1 MYRLEN
7 KVALVT
13 GASRGIGRAI
23 AIKLAECGARV
34 IINYTSQEAEAQKTQ
49 ELMGSQAKNSRIMRF
64 DVSCED
70 EVTKAIALII
80 EEMGRI
86 DILVNNAGIA
96 VDGLLMRIKSDDFDR
111 QMRINLKGA
120 FNCSKAVSR
129 PMIKNKSGCIIN
141 ISSVVGQM
149 GNAGQ
154 CAYAAAK
161 AGLIGLTKSL
171 AKELASRNILVN
183 AITPGY
189 IATDMTKDILSKNMQ
204 DIIEHIPLGRVGQPE
219 DIAHAVAFLASSDAS
234 YITGQVLSVNG
245 GVYI

>member
-1 MYRLEN
+1 VYSLEN

-23 AIKLAECGARV
+23 AIKLAQCGARV
-34 IINYTSQEAEAQKTQ
+34 VINYAFQEAEAQQTQ
-49 ELMGSQAKNSRIMRF
+49 ELMGIHAKNSRIMRF
-64 DVSCED
+64 DVSSED
-70 EVTKAIALII
+70 EVSQAVALIVQ
-80 EEMGRI
+80 EMGSI

-96 VDGLLMRIKSDDFDR
+96 VDGLLMRIKSEDFDR
-111 QMRINLKGA
+111 QISINLKGA

-129 PMIKNKSGCIIN
+129 PMIKNKSGRIIN

-171 AKELASRNILVN
+171 ARELASRNILVN
-183 AITPGY
+183 AVTPGY
-189 IATDMTKDILSKNMQ
+189 IATDMTKDILNKNTEE
-204 DIIEHIPLGRVGQPE
+204 IIKHIPLGRIGQPE
-219 DIAHAVAFLASSDAS
+219 DIAHAVAFLASGDAD

>member
-23 AIKLAECGARV
+23 AIKLAQCGARV
-34 IINYTSQEAEAQKTQ
+34 IINYSSQEAEARKTQ
-49 ELMGSQAKNSRIMRF
+49 ELMGSFAKDSRIMRF
-64 DVSCED
+64 DVAQED
-70 EVTKAIALII
+70 EVIKAVALII
-80 EEMGRI
+80 EEMGSI

-96 VDGLLMRIKSDDFDR
+96 VDGLLMRIKSEDFDR
-111 QMRINLKGA
+111 QISINLKGA

-129 PMIKNKSGCIIN
+129 PMIKNKSGRIIN

-183 AITPGY
+183 AVTPGY
-189 IATDMTKDILSKNMQ
+189 IATDMTKDILDKNMQ
-204 DIIEHIPLGRVGQPE
+204 EIIEHIPLGRVGQPE
-219 DIAHAVAFLASSDAS
+219 DIAQAVAFLASSDAS

>member
-23 AIKLAECGARV
+23 AIKLAQCGARV
-34 IINYTSQEAEAQKTQ
+34 VINYTSQESEARKTQ
-49 ELMGSQAKNSRIMRF
+49 ELMGVHANNSRIMRF
-64 DVSCED
+64 DVSSED
-70 EVTKAIALII
+70 EVSKAVTCIV
-80 EEMGRI
+80 EEMGGI

-96 VDGLLMRIKSDDFDR
+96 VDGLLMRIKSEDFDR
-111 QMRINLKGA
+111 QININLKGA

-129 PMIKNKSGCIIN
+129 PMIKNKSGRIIN

-171 AKELASRNILVN
+171 ARELASRNILVN
-183 AITPGY
+183 AVTPGY
-189 IATDMTKDILSKNMQ
+189 IATDMTKDILNKNTEE
-204 DIIEHIPLGRVGQPE
+204 IIKHIPLGRVGQPE
-219 DIAHAVAFLASSDAS
+219 DIAHAVAFLASSDAD